1 MSENTHLFCA
11 IFTGIRMER
20 EELPNKSGFKG
31 KRAKRKFT
39 RNIKRGADQK
49 VSRTQQSDDVR
60 QSHVAEVA
68 NPLID
73 VVASKAAARK
83 PTKSEL
89 LGALKRAKS
98 DIKEATQQLDA
109 RTKMA
114 EDQQKRAL
122 AWKEAAEDARKRKR
136 ATESE
141 VRASAK
147 KMDALS
153 NALEVERSR
162 QEEEIKMAKADV
174 KVWRMI
180 CFP

>member
-1 MSENTHLFCA
+1 
-11 IFTGIRMER
+11 MEG
-20 EELPNKSGFKG
+20 EELPKKSGFKG
-31 KRAKRKFT
+31 KRAKRKFA
-39 RNIKRGADQK
+39 RIIKRGADQK
-49 VSRTQQSDDVR
+49 VSRTQQSDDIS

-98 DIKEATQQLDA
+98 DINAQ
-109 RTKMA
+109 TKMA

-153 NALEVERSR
+153 NALEVKRSC
-162 QEEEIKMAKADV
+162 QEEEVKMAKADV

>member
-1 MSENTHLFCA
+1 
-11 IFTGIRMER
+11 MEG
-20 EELPNKSGFKG
+20 EELPKKSGFKG
-31 KRAKRKFT
+31 KRAKRKFVC
-39 RNIKRGADQK
+39 NIKTGADQK
-49 VSRTQQSDDVR
+49 VSTTQQSDDVQ
-60 QSHVAEVA
+60 QSQVFEVA

-122 AWKEAAEDARKRKR
+122 AWKETAEDARKRKR
-136 ATESE
+136 TADSE
-141 VRASAK
+141 VKASAK
-147 KMDALS
+147 KLDALS

-174 KVWRMI
+174 KVWTMI
-180 CFP
+180 CFH